1 MRKILSAIGAAY
13 GFFILGMAL
22 ASLTAPPP
30 MPAQAI
36 SRAGSVTCGT
46 SGQVLFNSAGA
57 CTSNSGLAYNGTVLT
72 VGAEIDTVL
81 VTGSVAL
88 GHNLQVRCEP
98 TAFACTL
105 LLGDTTGSGHINE
118 TIDVEGNELQF
129 GAGTGAEI
137 DLQTG
142 ILHVNGCGGCV
153 GSIGTDEINIS
164 DGSGGLTGSPWFIF
178 GNGTGGQRIQSVQ
191 SAGASGEM
199 MLLENTSNGIIFNNG
214 SSAGGCSNC
223 GTWVTDQAGNQ
234 IMAGQLTVGVA
245 GGAAGGTILL
255 QSTTS
260 GGVTLVS
267 DNSTGGILTIS
278 TAAGGPAILNNINQI
293 FMGSGTQIHS
303 GSNGTVTITDNG
315 ATTNGQITV
324 TKING
329 VGIQKQVFTSSGTFT
344 IPAGVTQVKVTVM
357 GGGGGGGGST
367 VTNNGGGG
375 GSAALSF
382 KWLTGLNPT
391 STLTVTI
398 GAGGTGNSGT
408 TGNAGVQSSVS
419 SGTQTI
425 TTITAPGGSA
435 GFSVG
440 ATSAGGGQVGG
451 GTGGD
456 LTEGGGGGV
465 LGTGGTGGSGANSLF
480 GGGAGGAG
488 AGGFAGNNATGSG
501 SGGGGGSS
509 GASQPGGTG
518 GSGIAI
524 LEWVQ

>member
-293 FMGSGTQIHS
+293 FLGSGTQIHS

-329 VGIQKQVFTSSGTFT
+329 VGFQRQVFTSSGTFT
-344 IPAGVTQVKVTVM
+344 IAAGVTQIKVTVVA
-357 GGGGGGGGST
+357 GGGGGGGAGT
-367 VTNNGGGG
+367 TNNGGGG
-375 GSAALSF
+375 GAGGNSI
-382 KWLTGLNPT
+382 KWLTGLTPGN
-391 STLTVTI
+391 TLAVTV
-398 GAGGTGNSGT
+398 GAGGTGVSAN
-408 TGNAGVQSSVS
+408 TGNTGTNSQVA
-419 SGTQTI
+419 SGTQSI
-425 TTITAPGGSA
+425 TTIVANAGTGGFGFAAASPGGSGGAA
-435 GFSVG
+435 GSG
-440 ATSAGGGQVGG
+440 ADIAVPGSGGVLGALSNGGAGGSTAYGAGGYTNATPSTAGLSATGFGGGGGGAVAGASNAG
-451 GTGGD
+451 GTGG
-456 LTEGGGGGV
+456 GGIV
-465 LGTGGTGGSGANSLF
+465 IF
-480 GGGAGGAG
+480 
-488 AGGFAGNNATGSG
+488 
-501 SGGGGGSS
+501 
-509 GASQPGGTG
+509 
-518 GSGIAI
+518 
-524 LEWVQ
+524 EWVQ